1 MKYGGKTV
9 KGVGSA
15 TSATGKAVGKAVLS
29 PAQTLRNTGQAVK
42 TTTAGAAV
50 GYVGWE
56 LSLIHI

>member
-15 TSATGKAVGKAVLS
+15 TSATGKAVGKAVLN

-42 TTTAGAAV
+42 TATAGAAV
-50 GYVGWE
+50 GYVG
-56 LSLIHI
+56 